1 MYDAELLGSGSV
13 QSLFVKYFYLKLSLI
28 TRIPE
33 SLIWGW

>member
-1 MYDAELLGSGSV
+1 MYDAELLGAGSV
-13 QSLFVKYFYLKLSLI
+13 QSLFVTYFYLKFSLI